1 MDYSQA
7 ESLVL
12 QTKEIIDAKRG
23 LQIRQKGEADFVTD
37 VDLAISSFLKQH
49 LYELYP
55 KTAFFSEEDG
65 SGLRDDCWVLDPI
78 DGTTNLI
85 YGYNLSSVSLAHYV
99 NGDIAFGIVYN
110 PFTNEVFTARKGH
123 GAYYNHTQRLHA
135 SGRRIDK
142 SLIEFG
148 AGCTHKE
155 FADDNFALVK
165 EIFKSCLD
173 IRRICSSALDLCYI
187 AAGRIDGYFEKL
199 LQPWDIAAGYL
210 ILREAGG
217 RVTDYSGGGIQFA
230 APTSLVASNGVIH
243 AFLLDAIKKYN
254 G

>member
-12 QTKEIIDAKRG
+12 HTKEIIDTKRG

-37 VDLAISSFLKQH
+37 VDLAISSILKQH

-65 SGLRDDCWVLDPI
+65 SGLRDDCWILDPI

>member
-1 MDYSQA
+1 MLFRS
-7 ESLVL
+7 
-12 QTKEIIDAKRG
+12 
-23 LQIRQKGEADFVTD
+23 
-37 VDLAISSFLKQH
+37 
-49 LYELYP
+49 
-55 KTAFFSEEDG
+55 
-65 SGLRDDCWVLDPI
+65 
-78 DGTTNLI
+78 
-85 YGYNLSSVSLAHYV
+85 
-99 NGDIAFGIVYN
+99 GDIAFGIVYN